1 MKILGKYTDK
11 RINSEIM
18 LLEIKYGEYLSFAKD
33 IIKNNPLQRK
43 KVSNSISVYSL
54 LKNDLLSGC
63 IIPPLVLAVNG
74 DGVFAD
80 ISDINLLNVL
90 REQSNNVI
98 ILDGLQRTYT
108 LLTAEEEAIK
118 NQQEDTFYDNVLHIQ
133 LYTHINK
140 FGVLYRML
148 TLNSGQTPMT
158 SRHQIEMLY
167 HDLLDKDFEGIKL
180 ISDIEDTSKIKGL
193 YFPFKNVLDGFN
205 SYMTKN
211 ELPIDREKILDT
223 IETLE
228 NISYEN
234 PDEDIFYELLKTY
247 CNFFKTIISIYP
259 NEISQDEID
268 ELGIE
273 GNPFGR
279 TATKVFS
286 TSQAFT
292 GFGSAIGKMRKKGI
306 IGSFSDINSLFT
318 ELAKKDN
325 DGQWFGNL
333 LKNMDKIKNTSK
345 KIGNSQRLYMHYFFR
360 ELLSEKSDSY
370 LDLNETVKSAYELY
384 ENRI

>member
-1 MKILGKYTDK
+1 MKILGKYKDE
-11 RINSEIM
+11 RINSMIM
-18 LLEIKYGEYLSFAKD
+18 LLEITYGEYLAFARE
-33 IIKNNPLQRK
+33 IIKNNPFQRK
-43 KVSNSISVYSL
+43 KVSNSSTVYSL
-54 LKNDLLSGC
+54 LKNDLISGC

-74 DGVFAD
+74 DG
-80 ISDINLLNVL
+80 ISLDTSESDMLEIFKRQINNIL
-90 REQSNNVI
+90 

-108 LLTAEEEAIK
+108 LLTAEDEVKKMAVEEK
-118 NQQEDTFYDNVLHIQ
+118 FYNNILHIQ

-167 HDLLDKDFEGIKL
+167 HDLLNKDFEGIKL
-180 ISDIEDTSKIKGL
+180 VSDNEDISKIKGL

-211 ELPIDREKILDT
+211 ELPIDRERILDS

-228 NISYEN
+228 NISSEN
-234 PDEDIFYELLKTY
+234 PNEDIFDELLRTY
-247 CNFFKTIISIYP
+247 CTFFNIITGKYP
-259 NEISQDEID
+259 EEITQEDVES
-268 ELGIE
+268 LGIE

-279 TATKVFS
+279 TVEKVFS

-306 IGSFSDINSLFT
+306 LGSFEDIQLRFI
-318 ELAKKDN
+318 ELSNKEVDY
-325 DGQWFGNL
+325 QWFHNL
-333 LKNMDKIKNTSK
+333 LRNMEKIKNTSK
-345 KIGNSQRLYMHYFFR
+345 KIGNSQRLYLHYFFR
-360 ELLSEKSDSY
+360 ELLNEQNDSY
-370 LDLNETVKSAYELY
+370 LDLNESAKSAFELY
-384 ENRI
+384 QNRI

>member
-11 RINSEIM
+11 RIKSEIM
-18 LLEIKYGEYLSFAKD
+18 LVEIKYGEYLSFAKE

-74 DGVFAD
+74 SGISPDTSEDELLGVLKA
-80 ISDINLLNVL
+80 
-90 REQSNNVI
+90 QSSNVI

-118 NQQEDTFYDNVLHIQ
+118 NKQEDNFYNNVLHIQ

-180 ISDIEDTSKIKGL
+180 ISDIEDTTKIKGL
-193 YFPFKNVLDGFN
+193 YFSFKNVLDGFN

-211 ELPIDREKILDT
+211 ELPIDRETILDT

-234 PDEDIFYELLKTY
+234 PDEDIFDELLKTY
-247 CNFFKTIISIYP
+247 CNFFKIIISIYP
-259 NEISQDEID
+259 NEISQEEID
-268 ELGIE
+268 SLGIK

-279 TATKVFS
+279 TAAKVFS

-306 IGSFSDINSLFT
+306 IGSFGDINNLFN
-318 ELAKKDN
+318 ELGKKDVN
-325 DGQWFGNL
+325 EQWFGNL
-333 LKNMDKIKNTSK
+333 LKNLDRIKNTSK

-360 ELLSEKSDSY
+360 ELLSERSDSY